1 MMTMDSTS
9 RQDGPD
15 DLVRVVAHMQIS
27 ADVHAALYEDGSL
40 ALTGRAF
47 EIDENGGI
55 LSPEQTAALAGFLM
69 EYQHQHLEERDALK
83 KLVRLLSA
91 ELLKAADE
99 LETSAGYTSYRDEL
113 YTLVAGSEIG
123 RQALLDHEKGKH

>member
-47 EIDENGGI
+47 EIDENGGV

-69 EYQHQHLEERDALK
+69 EHLEERDALS
-83 KLVRLLSA
+83 KLVRLLSV

-99 LETSAGYTSYRDEL
+99 LEASAGYTKYRDEL